1 MSKKIDLGQ
10 DVVGEASKVQLN
22 KDMYKLANE
31 QNLTFS
37 QLLERINPTKPTDTL
52 DAFSRQLK
60 RFGIVTKNDLNAGV
74 YATTIENA
82 LNITAD
88 TYDNQPLQRDV
99 PESKILFPELV
110 SRTARMALLKDQDYN
125 LDDLISTT
133 RVIPTTTYKEFW
145 IDMVPGQQTQPDLDK
160 YAMSRTSEFGTFP
173 RVKIGWAESAKTLFK
188 RGVQIDMSYEF
199 QREATLDILGIV
211 IDRIMLSQRTSLFKK
226 AISKAIN
233 GTAAVKA
240 STLSSGL
247 TAGQHKLNY
256 EAWLKWTASF
266 APYVPSTYYCH
277 INTALK
283 ILMMDKPDIDPV
295 QIMAMLSQGPV
306 NQNIQV
312 SRGLWKNVTIFPF
325 TDNTLPENFVLTLDK
340 RYALERV
347 IQAGTDLQETERI
360 ITQQFTSIV
369 ISISDEIS
377 KIFDD
382 AIFMFELD

>member
-240 STLSSGL
+240 STLSSSL
-247 TAGQHKLNY
+247 VVGQHKLNY

-325 TDNTLPENFVLTLDK
+325 TDNTLPEDFVLTLDK